1 MQATMVRP
9 LRFSVLAGTQGTDV
23 YTFSLL
29 FKDSEQAKKEL
40 FMQKKRVLLN
50 KGP

>member
-9 LRFSVLAGTQGTDV
+9 LRYSVLAGTQGTDV

-40 FMQKKRVLLN
+40 FMQKKRVLLK